1 MKIWKIYANRDTA
14 FERYKWHSSA
24 ETFDV
29 RQRICHFRQL
39 ILEHDTKIIIHS
51 FADTA
56 IMKIIKIKYSG
67 NTANIGVNYES

>member
-1 MKIWKIYANRDTA
+1 M
-14 FERYKWHSSA
+14 
-24 ETFDV
+24 
-29 RQRICHFRQL
+29 CHFRQL
-39 ILEHDTKIIIHS
+39 IQKLLFFFATAITAILEHDTKIIIHS